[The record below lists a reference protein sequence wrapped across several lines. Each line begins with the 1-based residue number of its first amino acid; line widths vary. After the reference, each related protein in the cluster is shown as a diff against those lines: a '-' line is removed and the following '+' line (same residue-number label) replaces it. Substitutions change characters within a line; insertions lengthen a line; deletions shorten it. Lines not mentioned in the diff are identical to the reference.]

1 MAKRV
6 REKTAKLLENKD
18 TRPFAIVKY
27 VRMGASKAKRV
38 LDTIRGKEYKMA
50 KAILENNTSTSSDV
64 VLKVLNSAAANAE
77 NNKGLNKDDLFVAEC
92 FADQGPSFKRVS
104 FRGRGGVD
112 TIVKRTCH
120 ITVILDVVKK

>member
-77 NNKGLNKDDLFVAEC
+77 NNKGLNKDDLFVVEC